1 MRHQIRGLAVESN
14 QTFAFEWRATGTF
27 AAPLATPE
35 GEIPPNGNTIDITGS
50 DFWGF
55 AGDLTVKY
63 HIYFDQL
70 KFLRQLGLTPT
81 R

>member
-1 MRHQIRGLAVESN
+1 MRAL
-14 QTFAFEWRATGTF
+14 TF

-35 GEIPPNGNTIDITGS
+35 GDSPNGNTIDITGS
-50 DFWGF
+50 DFWRF

-63 HIYFDQL
+63 HIYFDQ
-70 KFLRQLGLTPT
+70 FLRQLGLTPT

>member
-1 MRHQIRGLAVESN
+1 LPLLSRLP
-14 QTFAFEWRATGTF
+14 RA
-27 AAPLATPE
+27 
-35 GEIPPNGNTIDITGS
+35 IPPNGNTIDITGS
-50 DFWGF
+50 DFWRF
-55 AGDLTVKY
+55 AGELTVKY